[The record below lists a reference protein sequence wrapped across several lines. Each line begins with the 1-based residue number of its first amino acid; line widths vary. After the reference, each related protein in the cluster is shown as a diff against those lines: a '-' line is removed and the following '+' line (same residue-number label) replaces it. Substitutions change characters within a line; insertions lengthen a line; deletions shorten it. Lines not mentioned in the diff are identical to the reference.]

1 MRKFKKIEFN
11 SRRSEAVRV
20 LQKYPDRCPIIVDR
34 LDGSSAPILKKN
46 KYLVPRDLTV
56 GQLIYMI
63 RKYLKV
69 KPEQAIFLFVKET
82 IPPTSSLVGDVF
94 EKKRMLMAS
103 FMLYTLWKTHSANPR
118 LFVVLSF
125 V

>member
-1 MRKFKKIEFN
+1 MYMFGDFMRKFKKIEFN
-11 SRRSEAVRV
+11 SRRSEAERV

-94 EKKRMLMAS
+94 EKKKDVDG
-103 FMLYTLWKTHSANPR
+103 FLYAVYSMENA
-118 LFVVLSF
+118 FG
-125 V
+125 